1 MKDQQQD
8 QSEDDDQKSE
18 SGAEKSEEEE
28 DEEKLEEVDDPAD
41 EDHDEDDEDEEEE
54 KEDAPRRRGGRAASK
69 GTKKYT
75 DNSKSKSKSKAEDS
89 ATEEASESEE
99 EESEAEESEESSESD
114 DEEEIVPTRRRGVRD
129 RRNSADE
136 NKKKKIEKEKA
147 DAKEAAGKRRSGRST
162 KFKASMKDPTE
173 SQGLIAGD
181 SDSDSNDSYDSDNG
195 NRKKISKSKAKA
207 KPKAKPKKKASPVK
221 SHRHS
226 TSRRSNRKS
235 ALEVDSDD
243 DDDDDDDGGDEDS
256 DVYMEEE
263 YSEDDASSEEEE
275 EKDETLKIQRI
286 LAVRSETRKRW
297 KEICSKMQSSEVTD
311 GSRWYQPS
319 SESKEESESAEESED
334 EDNSQDDKDDADNDQ
349 DQEDKASSNKS
360 SSSNSKTDKDNN
372 IIEERFLVKWN
383 ILSYMHVS
391 WETQHDLIDQ
401 CDNAK
406 QYISTFFRKQD
417 NGYLFT
423 SDERKDG
430 DYFDPGLVQIDRILE
445 IVPPDGFGD
454 NKKNN
459 KKVLPT
465 DWLGELALQEN
476 ILVEHGIV
484 LDNKTDPKAFESGAG
499 RQFLMKWSSLNYNEM
514 SYEFERDIILCDQH
528 DLLKEKLKEYY
539 ERTKKP
545 TRKELQAQKKSA
557 EESKRR
563 SYLLFGDNSRKS
575 SPKEKEIEV
584 KQYQEQLCDHVYLNG
599 GSLRDYQAEGVTWFL
614 ANFIN
619 RRSCIM
625 ADEMGLGKTLQT
637 AAFIHLLVEK
647 MYQPGP
653 FLIVVPLSTLAHW
666 QREFIGWTGLNT
678 IVYHGSAE
686 DRKKIRE
693 HEFAFEKDRP
703 DNPGWGV
710 NSLYL
715 KKCEPAKKASAGYTQ
730 WMASVVITTP
740 EMLVADDWTELSY
753 VKWSVL
759 VVDEVCFLYYII
771 LHYIIVCY

>member
-1 MKDQQQD
+1 MFVTRYAATVQKNVETDEEENDDNDDDDDDVVMKDQQQQD
-8 QSEDDDQKSE
+8 QH
-18 SGAEKSEEEE
+18 EEEA
-28 DEEKLEEVDDPAD
+28 AD
-41 EDHDEDDEDEEEE
+41 
-54 KEDAPRRRGGRAASK
+54 
-69 GTKKYT
+69 
-75 DNSKSKSKSKAEDS
+75 DS
-89 ATEEASESEE
+89 ATVEAS
-99 EESEAEESEESSESD
+99 ESEAEESEAEEESSASSSS
-114 DEEEIVPTRRRGVRD
+114 DEEEEVVVPRRRGVRD

-136 NKKKKIEKEKA
+136 DKKKKVEKEKEEA
-147 DAKEAAGKRRSGRST
+147 REAAGKRRSGRST

-173 SQGLIAGD
+173 SQGLLKDED
-181 SDSDSNDSYDSDNG
+181 SDSGNDSDDSNSGG
-195 NRKKISKSKAKA
+195 NKKKKTKSKAKP
-207 KPKAKPKKKASPVK
+207 KTKAKPKKKASPLK
-221 SHRHS
+221 SRRHS
-226 TSRRSNRKS
+226 TSRRGNRKS

-243 DDDDDDDGGDEDS
+243 DDGDEDSS

-263 YSEDDASSEEEE
+263 EYYSSDEESV

-319 SESKEESESAEESED
+319 SESASQSESESEENGE
-334 EDNSQDDKDDADNDQ
+334 DDKDNDKVENDAN
-349 DQEDKASSNKS
+349 EDKASKS
-360 SSSNSKTDKDNN
+360 SSTNNKDKDNT

-445 IVPPDGFGD
+445 IVPPDGFD
-454 NKKNN
+454 SSKNN
-459 KKVLPT
+459 KNKMPT
-465 DWLGELALQEN
+465 DWLGELAIQEN
-476 ILVEHGIV
+476 IVEEHGIV

-528 DLLKEKLKEYY
+528 DALKEKLKDYY

-557 EESKRR
+557 EDSKRR

-575 SPKEKEIEV
+575 SAEEKEIDV
-584 KQYQEQLCDHVYLNG
+584 KKYQEQLCDHVYLNG

-625 ADEMGLGKTLQT
+625 ADEMGLGKFFTTFYCTRHRL
-637 AAFIHLLVEK
+637 IHSHH
-647 MYQPGP
+647 
-653 FLIVVPLSTLAHW
+653 IIS
-666 QREFIGWTGLNT
+666 
-678 IVYHGSAE
+678 
-686 DRKKIRE
+686 
-693 HEFAFEKDRP
+693 
-703 DNPGWGV
+703 
-710 NSLYL
+710 
-715 KKCEPAKKASAGYTQ
+715 
-730 WMASVVITTP
+730 
-740 EMLVADDWTELSY
+740 
-753 VKWSVL
+753 
-759 VVDEVCFLYYII
+759 YYII
-771 LHYIIVCY
+771 F

>member
-1 MKDQQQD
+1 MGGSKKKNVETDEEENDDNDNDDDDVVMKDHQQQQD
-8 QSEDDDQKSE
+8 QR
-18 SGAEKSEEEE
+18 EEEA
-28 DEEKLEEVDDPAD
+28 AD
-41 EDHDEDDEDEEEE
+41 
-54 KEDAPRRRGGRAASK
+54 
-69 GTKKYT
+69 
-75 DNSKSKSKSKAEDS
+75 DS
-89 ATEEASESEE
+89 ATEEA
-99 EESEAEESEESSESD
+99 
-114 DEEEIVPTRRRGVRD
+114 T
-129 RRNSADE
+129 
-136 NKKKKIEKEKA
+136 
-147 DAKEAAGKRRSGRST
+147 
-162 KFKASMKDPTE
+162 SMKDPTE
-173 SQGLIAGD
+173 SQGLLKDDSDDND
-181 SDSDSNDSYDSDNG
+181 SDSDSDDSNSGG
-195 NRKKISKSKAKA
+195 NRKKKKSASSSKKVSKA
-207 KPKAKPKKKASPVK
+207 KAKPKKKASPLK
-221 SHRHS
+221 SRRHS
-226 TSRRSNRKS
+226 TSRRVGNRKS

-243 DDDDDDDGGDEDS
+243 DDGDEDSS

-263 YSEDDASSEEEE
+263 EVYYSSDEESV

-311 GSRWYQPS
+311 
-319 SESKEESESAEESED
+319 
-334 EDNSQDDKDDADNDQ
+334 
-349 DQEDKASSNKS
+349 DKASKS
-360 SSSNSKTDKDNN
+360 SSSNNKDNKDN
-372 IIEERFLVKWN
+372 TIIEERFLVKWN

-445 IVPPDGFGD
+445 IVPPDGFDSKKD
-454 NKKNN
+454 NKKM
-459 KKVLPT
+459 PT
-465 DWLGELALQEN
+465 DWLGELAIQEN
-476 ILVEHGIV
+476 IVEEHGIV

-528 DLLKEKLKEYY
+528 DALKEKLKDYY

-545 TRKELQAQKKSA
+545 TRKELQAQKKTA
-557 EESKRR
+557 EDSKRR

-575 SPKEKEIEV
+575 SAEEKEIDV
-584 KQYQEQLCDHVYLNG
+584 KKYQEQLCDHVYLNG

-653 FLIVVPLSTLAHW
+653 FLICVPLSTLVHW
-666 QREFIGWTGLNT
+666 QREFISWTGLNT

-715 KKCEPAKKASAGYTQ
+715 KKCEPAKKGSAGYTQ

-759 VVDEVCFLYYII
+759 VVDENNLNFNIRFLLTGTPIQNDVKEFWTLLNFIDPENYDDVDEFLEEYGDMKSKEKIDDLHEKIRPYILRRLKEDVEKSVPPKEETLIEVELTLSQKQYYRALYEKNVGF
-771 LHYIIVCY
+771 LHKNKKKALDGPSLNNLAMQLRKCCNHLFLLNGVEQDMRDKEKLPI

>member
-1 MKDQQQD
+1 MFVTRYAATVQKNVETDEEENDDNDDDDDVVMKDQQQQD
-8 QSEDDDQKSE
+8 QR
-18 SGAEKSEEEE
+18 EEEA
-28 DEEKLEEVDDPAD
+28 AD
-41 EDHDEDDEDEEEE
+41 
-54 KEDAPRRRGGRAASK
+54 
-69 GTKKYT
+69 
-75 DNSKSKSKSKAEDS
+75 DS
-89 ATEEASESEE
+89 ATEEEAS
-99 EESEAEESEESSESD
+99 ESEAEESEAEEESSASSSS
-114 DEEEIVPTRRRGVRD
+114 DEEEEVVVPRRRGVRD

-136 NKKKKIEKEKA
+136 DKKKKIEKEKEEA
-147 DAKEAAGKRRSGRST
+147 REAAGKRRSGRST

-173 SQGLIAGD
+173 SQGLLKDDDSDNND
-181 SDSDSNDSYDSDNG
+181 SDSDSDDSNSGG
-195 NRKKISKSKAKA
+195 NRKKKMKSKAKP
-207 KPKAKPKKKASPVK
+207 KTKAKPKKKASPLK
-221 SHRHS
+221 SRRHS
-226 TSRRSNRKS
+226 TSRRGNRKS
-235 ALEVDSDD
+235 ALEVDSNDSDD
-243 DDDDDDDGGDEDS
+243 DDGDEDS
-256 DVYMEEE
+256 DVYMEETE
-263 YSEDDASSEEEE
+263 YSSDEESV

-319 SESKEESESAEESED
+319 SESASQSESESEENE
-334 EDNSQDDKDDADNDQ
+334 DDKDNDKVDNDANN
-349 DQEDKASSNKS
+349 EDKASKS
-360 SSSNSKTDKDNN
+360 SSTNNKDKDNT

-445 IVPPDGFGD
+445 IVPPDGFD
-454 NKKNN
+454 SSKNN
-459 KKVLPT
+459 KNKMPT
-465 DWLGELALQEN
+465 DWLGELAIQEN
-476 ILVEHGIV
+476 IVEEHGIV

-528 DLLKEKLKEYY
+528 DALKEKLKDYY

-557 EESKRR
+557 EDSKRR

-575 SPKEKEIEV
+575 SAEEKEIEV
-584 KQYQEQLCDHVYLNG
+584 KKYQEQLCDHVYLNG

-625 ADEMGLGKTLQT
+625 ADEMGLGKFLQRS
-637 AAFIHLLVEK
+637 I
-647 MYQPGP
+647 
-653 FLIVVPLSTLAHW
+653 
-666 QREFIGWTGLNT
+666 
-678 IVYHGSAE
+678 
-686 DRKKIRE
+686 
-693 HEFAFEKDRP
+693 
-703 DNPGWGV
+703 
-710 NSLYL
+710 
-715 KKCEPAKKASAGYTQ
+715 
-730 WMASVVITTP
+730 
-740 EMLVADDWTELSY
+740 
-753 VKWSVL
+753 VL
-759 VVDEVCFLYYII
+759 VIG
-771 LHYIIVCY
+771 